1 MSDSAEEIEDSHFK
15 LIKALNAYLLN
26 GKKNKFLASAE
37 DGVKVTK
44 FIEKLYH

>member
-15 LIKALNAYLLN
+15 LIQPLNAYLLN